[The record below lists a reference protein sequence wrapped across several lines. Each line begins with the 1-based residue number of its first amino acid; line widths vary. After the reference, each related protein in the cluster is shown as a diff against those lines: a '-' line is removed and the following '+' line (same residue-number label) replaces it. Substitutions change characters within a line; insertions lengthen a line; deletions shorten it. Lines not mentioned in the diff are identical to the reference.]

1 MRLFS
6 ILFLFFLVKTSSAQV
21 VFSVEVMSDTMQI
34 GDVNVYRLKVAHP
47 ENVTIRSIDLKPL
60 QVDPISVMPEFQ
72 DSTFMSA
79 PANKALLDDLIRE
92 MGGSRETMEIKTYGN
107 WNPQDA
113 SMMLT
118 GSEANWTTQK
128 NGNQVLKEND
138 IQFTYWEEG
147 THMILSPIIEY
158 EQNGSLQTIEA
169 KDQIQIQVGSPLAQ
183 ESTPIDSL
191 TVEPIKS
198 VREEPIDFVQDIL
211 IPASLFIL
219 GFLLIGG
226 IIYFFVK
233 RANRPKVAL
242 PKPKEFVPANV
253 IAINQLEDLKGKQL
267 WQKGDIKGYQSEL
280 THIIRAYLENRY
292 KINAL
297 EHTTNQI
304 GQDLKKLN
312 LDESLRNE
320 VQNILQ
326 VADLVKFAKAEPTD
340 DIHEQ
345 FMNKA
350 YEFVETTKKEE
361 AEIIAEKEAIHNEY
375 NQKINKLIAKPKY
388 PNPWLRFFANAIDG
402 FIFYVSFAI
411 GSTLILYTYLT
422 LISGVEVTNWVF
434 DRPFLVGGIF
444 TTLFLIYAAFYFP
457 YLESH
462 MGSTIGKK
470 LLGLRVQNMDGSNI
484 SFGKSILR
492 FIMKNIMFL
501 LLGMPFLS
509 VFFTKKK
516 QTPYDIYFKHELVRE
531 TPKPHFQKKSKRKKQ
546 NSKSPNTANNE

>member
-1 MRLFS
+1 M
-6 ILFLFFLVKTSSAQV
+6 VKISSAQI
-21 VFSVEVMSDTMQI
+21 VFSVEVLSDSMQI
-34 GDVNVYRLKVAHP
+34 GDMNIYRLKVTHP
-47 ENVTIRSIDLKPL
+47 ENVTIRSIDLKPI
-60 QVDPISVMPEFQ
+60 QTDPLTTTRFYQ
-72 DSTFMSA
+72 DSSYTNDPQKMA
-79 PANKALLDDLIRE
+79 QLDEYFLKQ
-92 MGGSRETMEIKTYGN
+92 GFSREIMEIQKYGN
-107 WNPQDA
+107 WNAPDE

-128 NGNQVLKEND
+128 NGNQVLKENN
-138 IQFTYWEEG
+138 IQFTFWEEG
-147 THMILSPIIEY
+147 IHKILPPRIEY
-158 EQNGSLQTIEA
+158 EQNGALRTIAA
-169 KDQIQIQVGSPLAQ
+169 KEIEIQVGSPLAQ
-183 ESTPIDSL
+183 ESTPIDSM

-211 IPASLFIL
+211 IPASLLIL

-233 RANRPKVAL
+233 RSNRPKVAL

-253 IAINQLEDLKGKQL
+253 IAFNQLEDLKGKQL

-297 EHTTNQI
+297 ENTTNQI

-312 LDESLRNE
+312 LKELLRNE

-326 VADLVKFAKAEPTD
+326 VADLVKFAKAEPAD
-340 DIHEQ
+340 NIHEQ

-350 YEFVETTKKEE
+350 YEFVETTKKGET
-361 AEIIAEKEAIHNEY
+361 EIIAEKEAIDNEY
-375 NQKINKLIAKPKY
+375 SQKINKLTAKPKY

-402 FIFYVSFAI
+402 FIFYVSYAI
-411 GSTLILYTYLT
+411 GSISILYTYLT
-422 LISGVEVTNWVF
+422 VISGVEVTNWVF
-434 DRPFLVGGIF
+434 DRPILIGGIF
-444 TTLFLIYAAFYFP
+444 TILFLIYAAFYFP
-457 YLESH
+457 YLESSI
-462 MGSTIGKK
+462 GSTVGKK

-501 LLGMPFLS
+501 FLGMPFLS

-516 QTPYDIYFKHELVRE
+516 QTPYDMFFDHELVRE
-531 TPKPHFQKKSKRKKQ
+531 TPKPYFQKKAKRKKQ
-546 NSKSPNTANNE
+546 NPKSLKTSNNE